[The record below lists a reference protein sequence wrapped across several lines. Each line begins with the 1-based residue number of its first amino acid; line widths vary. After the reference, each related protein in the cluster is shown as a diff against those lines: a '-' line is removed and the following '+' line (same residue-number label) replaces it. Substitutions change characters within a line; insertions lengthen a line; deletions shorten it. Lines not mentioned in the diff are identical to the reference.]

1 MNNGFLRVAA
11 ANPEL
16 KVADTRGNAAA
27 IIDIIKKAAAEGV
40 ELLVFPELCIT
51 AYTCGDLFLQKPLL
65 DGAQSALK
73 LIAESTKNR
82 NILVYAGLPV
92 RAGGKLYNCAAA
104 LFGGKVIGVT
114 PKTHLPEYGEFNE
127 LRYFASG
134 KEVCGTV
141 MLAGENVPFGSFTV
155 NLRGVSVGAE
165 ICEDLWA
172 QRAPSNSA
180 ALVTVNLSAS
190 SETAGKAEKRRSLV
204 KSRSLRFAGAYI
216 YADAGRGESSTDLV
230 FSGHSII
237 AEEGEIIAENK
248 PFENK
253 PFTVADIDTEKL
265 CFSRMRNNVIYGESE
280 NNGFCVICEE
290 SENGKNSGGD
300 KKADLRRY
308 VSRLPFVPECGD
320 DEQAELILRIQAE
333 GLMKRLKHTGA
344 KKAVLGVSGGLD
356 SALALL
362 VCLRAFDGLNKPRKD
377 LIAVSMPGFGTSD
390 ETAANALLLAKESR
404 ADYRIIDIKSSVTAH
419 LKDIGHD
426 LNVRDAAYE
435 NAQARMRTMILMD
448 IANGENGIAVGTGDL
463 SEAALGWCT
472 YNGDHMSMYGVNSSV
487 PKTLVKYLVKYEA
500 ERIGGKTRTAL
511 TGVLNTE
518 ISPELLPAKDGKI
531 SQKTEEIIGSFEL
544 NDFFLYHAVF
554 EGGSPQKTLLYA
566 AAAFGGKPEDYA
578 EPLAKFYRRF
588 FASQFKRSCC
598 PDGVK
603 ATYSLSPRGDW
614 RMPSD
619 AGVELWLSGLCGG
632 V

>member
-51 AYTCGDLFLQKPLL
+51 AYTCGDLFLQKTLL

-114 PKTHLPEYGEFNE
+114 PKIHLPEYGEFNE

-155 NLRGVSVGAE
+155 NLHGVSVGAE

-190 SETAGKAEKRRSLV
+190 SETAGKAEKRRTLV

-265 CFSRMRNNVIYGESE
+265 CFSRMRNNVFGGED
-280 NNGFCVICEE
+280 
-290 SENGKNSGGD
+290 ENGVPCIVCAEGENCGGD
-300 KKADLRRY
+300 KKTDLRRY
-308 VSRLPFVPECGD
+308 VSRLPFVPECGGE
-320 DEQAELILRIQAE
+320 EQAELILRIQAE

-531 SQKTEEIIGSFEL
+531 AQKTEEIIGSFEL

-619 AGVELWLSGLCGG
+619 ASVELWLGERWE
-632 V
+632 